1 MAIIVEV
8 LNKQHKVTERHKFT
22 HHRVALGRAYDND
35 VILYDKHVCPH
46 HAELVLDDEGQWLL
60 RDLASMNGSYL
71 EPKQALKPAGIMQ
84 SGQLCWLGEQA
95 VRIYDDS
102 HQVAPALPF
111 NPIEQKLMR
120 CGHVGLILLLLL
132 FVVLEEVFHIWLAA
146 PDQQQ
151 AQWSRSLANLPLL
164 LMALTLWPAMLA
176 LWSKIN
182 QHEARFLPQLGV
194 TFIGIS
200 LMAVWQGV
208 LAVLNFSF
216 DGAATVIWLQEA
228 GRLLLLTLLFG
239 ANFYLAL
246 QLSTVKKMALAS
258 GLALLLSVQSLGLGF
273 WFDDAR
279 QLAPQFDNSLLP
291 LSFYLNEPVSADDFA
306 NHSNSLFEAA
316 AAQRKE
322 QD

>member
-8 LNKQHKVTERHKFT
+8 LNKQHKVTERHKFAQ
-22 HHRVALGRAYDND
+22 HRVALGRAYDND

-46 HAELVLDDEGQWLL
+46 HAELIQDEDGQWVL

-71 EPKQALKPAGIMQ
+71 EPKQALTQPEPLK
-84 SGQLCWLGEQA
+84 SGQLCWLGEQP
-95 VRIYDDS
+95 VRIYDDT

-111 NPIEQKLMR
+111 NAIEQRLLR
-120 CGHVGLILLLLL
+120 CGHLGLILLLLM
-132 FVVLEEVFHIWLAA
+132 FVLLEEVFHIWLAA

-164 LMALTLWPAMLA
+164 LMALTLWPAVLA

-182 QHEARFLPQLGV
+182 QHEARFLPQLGI

-216 DGAATVIWLQEA
+216 DGANAINWLQEA
-228 GRLLLLTLLFG
+228 GRLVLLTLLLG
-239 ANFYLAL
+239 ANFYLAM
-246 QLSTVKKMALAS
+246 QLSVFKKMALAF

-291 LSFYLNEPVSADDFA
+291 FSFYLNEPVSAEDFA
-306 NHSNSLFEAA
+306 QSSNSLFEAA
-316 AAQRKE
+316 AGQRKE

>member
-22 HHRVALGRAYDND
+22 QHRVALGRAYDND

-46 HAELVLDDEGQWLL
+46 HAELILDEEGQWLL

-71 EPKQALKPAGIMQ
+71 EPKQALQQPEIVQ
-84 SGQLCWLGEQA
+84 SGQVCWLGEQP

-111 NPIEQKLMR
+111 NAIEQKLVR
-120 CGHVGLILLLLL
+120 CGHLGLILLLLL
-132 FVVLEEVFHIWLAA
+132 FVLLEEVFHIWLAA

-164 LMALTLWPAMLA
+164 LIVLTLWPAILA

-182 QHEARFLPQLGV
+182 QHEARFLPQLGI

-200 LMAVWQGV
+200 LMAVWQGL

-216 DGAATVIWLQEA
+216 DGANAVIWLQEA
-228 GRLLLLTLLFG
+228 GRLVLLTLLLG
-239 ANFYLAL
+239 ANFYLAM
-246 QLSTVKKMALAS
+246 QISVFKKMTLAF
-258 GLALLLSVQSLGLGF
+258 GLALLLSLQSLGLGF

-291 LSFYLNEPVSADDFA
+291 MVLYLNEPVSAEDFA
-306 NHSNSLFEAA
+306 NSSNSLFEAA
-316 AAQRKE
+316 ASQRKE